1 MVKKFTYKGK
11 TLEEL
16 RLMDLKEFAKLIPSR
31 QRRSLLRE
39 LSDQEKIFL
48 KKLKKDPKKA
58 TKTHLR
64 DMIVL
69 PEMVGTALLVYN
81 GKEWVRVDVIEE
93 MLGHYLGELAITRRK
108 VTHSAPGIGATRSS
122 SGAAQAK

>member
-1 MVKKFTYKGK
+1 MVKKFMYKGK

-48 KKLKKDPKKA
+48 KKLKKDPKKT

-81 GKEWVRVDVIEE
+81 GKEFRNIA
-93 MLGHYLGELAITRRK
+93 H
-108 VTHSAPGIGATRSS
+108 
-122 SGAAQAK
+122 

>member
-1 MVKKFTYKGK
+1 MVKKFMYKGK

>member
-1 MVKKFTYKGK
+1 MVKTFTYKGK
-11 TLEEL
+11 TIEEL
-16 RLMDLKEFAKLIPSR
+16 KAMDLKEFAKLVPSR
-31 QRRSLLRE
+31 QRRTLLRE

-58 TKTHLR
+58 IKTHLR

-69 PEMVGTALLVYN
+69 PEMIGTALLVYN
-81 GKEWVRVDVIEE
+81 GKAWVRVDIIEE
-93 MLGHYLGELAITRRK
+93 MLGHYLGEFAITRRK
-108 VTHSAPGIGATRSS
+108 VTHSSPGIGATRSS